1 MRILFVTSKLNFE
14 SAGGS
19 VPDLNLKACTLAEF
33 GHSVTVLTVF
43 SERNSSLGSLPYTVI
58 EEHVPTHASLVSVQG
73 EILRILRAQESAFD
87 IYHIEGQ
94 FTYGAGLYRLL
105 GGAIPVI
112 VFCNR
117 EMPIWAK
124 VQGFFASIKRVL
136 RILLEKTLGALLAQR
151 IDHYIFTNPV
161 LAKEYRAF
169 GYLAPY
175 TIMTDFVDPE
185 DKRSKIMAPAP
196 SPINRGIEKP
206 VYTLFAS
213 GRMIPGKGFHT
224 LIEALSYLPDPSRVH
239 LVLSG
244 DGPERERLMKLAE
257 NKGVY
262 ELISF
267 PGWVSEK
274 DLIMNIQAADIFVL
288 PAWRADL
295 TSVLLL
301 ESLVFATPAIVPKDT
316 ALAWVAGKGARHFT
330 EGDPRDLA
338 RTIDELVTTPSLR
351 MKLSE
356 GAIERI
362 RELEYRAMARTLES
376 KMLSLVKR

>member
-19 VPDLNLKACTLAEF
+19 VPDLNLKACTLTEF

-43 SERNSSLGSLPYTVI
+43 SERNSNLGSLPYTVL
-58 EEHVPTHASLVSVQG
+58 EEYVPARASLVTVQD
-73 EILRILRAQESAFD
+73 EILRMLRAHESAFD
-87 IYHIEGQ
+87 IFHVEGQ

-105 GGAIPVI
+105 GGTTPV
-112 VFCNR
+112 VAFCNR
-117 EMPIWAK
+117 EMPIWAT
-124 VQGFFASIKRVL
+124 VQGFFASIKRAL

-175 TIMTDFVDPE
+175 TILPDFVNPE
-185 DKRSKIMAPAP
+185 NMRSKIMAPAP
-196 SPINRGIEKP
+196 SPANRGLEKP
-206 VYTLFAS
+206 IYTLFAS
-213 GRMIPGKGFHT
+213 GRMVPEKGFHT
-224 LIEALSYLPDPSRVH
+224 LVEALSYLSDSSRVH

-257 NKGVY
+257 GKGVF

-274 DLIMNIQAADIFVL
+274 DLITNIQAADIFVL

-301 ESLVFATPAIVPKDT
+301 ESLVFATPGIVPKDT
-316 ALAWVAGKGARHFT
+316 ALAWIAGKGARRFV
-330 EGDPRDLA
+330 EGDPHDLA

-351 MKLSE
+351 IKLSE

-362 RELEYRAMARTLES
+362 TELEYRGMARTLES
-376 KMLSLVKR
+376 KMLSLAKN